1 MSTDPGSVAP
11 IPGAQLDTG
20 EEADA
25 QRPSIDERR
34 ARRDEMEIPGRD
46 RYDSL
51 LRHLQAGRE
60 LPITPRRSNRRIGI
74 EINRVGPRLLLIAAV
89 VAAIWLGAIVVTDR
103 LRAGQVDTWTGP
115 DATVQ
120 SGLSLGGCDL
130 PSFPE
135 DSYFPG
141 WIRFEGRIYRWADLS
156 APVSASTIPGIYE
169 PTGYS
174 LATLDLY
181 LINSS
186 QSGRDRERVMI
197 RNGESSAGAVYILVP
212 GCQ

>member
-1 MSTDPGSVAP
+1 M
-11 IPGAQLDTG
+11 
-20 EEADA
+20 EA
-25 QRPSIDERR
+25 
-34 ARRDEMEIPGRD
+34 PGRD

-60 LPITPRRSNRRIGI
+60 LPIPPRRSNRRIGI

-89 VAAIWLGAIVVTDR
+89 VAAVWLGAIVVTDR
-103 LRAGQVDTWTGP
+103 LRAGHVDTWTGP

-120 SGLSLGGCDL
+120 SGLRLAGCDL
-130 PSFPE
+130 PNFPE

-156 APVSASTIPGIYE
+156 APVSASTIPSTYE
-169 PTGYS
+169 PTGYA
-174 LATLDLY
+174 LADLDLY